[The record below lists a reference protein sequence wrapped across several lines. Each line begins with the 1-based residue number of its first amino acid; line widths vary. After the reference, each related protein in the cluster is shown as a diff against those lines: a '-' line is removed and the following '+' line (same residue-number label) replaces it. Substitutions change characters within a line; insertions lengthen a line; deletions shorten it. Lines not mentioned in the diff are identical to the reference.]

1 MDCKLPSSS
10 VHGTSQ
16 ARILEGIAVSFS
28 SECSWP
34 RDQTWVSYIAGSHEL
49 HTDSLLT
56 EPPEKP
62 LIYAKYTSVKI
73 LQAGVL
79 EWVAMSFSRRSSQPR
94 DWTRV
99 SRIAGRCFTIWA
111 NAYIYIYILLHILS
125 HHGLSE
131 GVEHSSTCCTAG
143 PCFLSTF
150 SNEKSKM
157 RISFEK

>member
-1 MDCKLPSSS
+1 MFSLFFMCLFLCMWKMLLYKPIINLININVSDSCDSMDCKLPSSS

-34 RDQTWVSYIAGSHEL
+34 RDQTWVSYIAGSPEL

-111 NAYIYIYILLHILS
+111 TRGFWIKM
-125 HHGLSE
+125 
-131 GVEHSSTCCTAG
+131 TC
-143 PCFLSTF
+143 
-150 SNEKSKM
+150 
-157 RISFEK
+157 